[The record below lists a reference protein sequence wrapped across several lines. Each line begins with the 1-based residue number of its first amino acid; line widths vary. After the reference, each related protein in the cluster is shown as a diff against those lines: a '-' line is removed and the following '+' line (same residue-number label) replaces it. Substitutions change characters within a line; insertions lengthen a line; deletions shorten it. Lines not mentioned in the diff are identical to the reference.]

1 MKESFEIL
9 SLIVCGLAILF
20 LIKELIK
27 QGKISNEKIE
37 DEKLRF
43 VFGHVLDLADTMV
56 KSLNQTIVEPLKN
69 SEDLKFDKKKQKE
82 VLETAK
88 GRIKDNLDKKSKD
101 LLEAYL
107 GSAKK
112 VDGYIEDAV
121 ESKVFEAKKENK
133 K

>member
-9 SLIVCGLAILF
+9 ALIVCGLAILF

-27 QGKISNEKIE
+27 QGKIANEKIE
-37 DEKLRF
+37 NEKLRF

-56 KSLNQTIVEPLKN
+56 NSLNQTVVEPLKN
-69 SEDLKFDKKKQKE
+69 SEDLKFDKEAQVE
-82 VLETAK
+82 TLETAK

-107 GSAKK
+107 GSEEK
-112 VDGYIEDAV
+112 VDNFIEDAV
-121 ESKVFEAKKENK
+121 EAKVNEAKK
-133 K
+133 

>member
-27 QGKISNEKIE
+27 QGKIANEKLE

-43 VFGHVLDLADTMV
+43 VFGHVLDLADTIV
-56 KSLNQTIVEPLKN
+56 NSLNQTVVEPLKN
-69 SEDLKFDKKKQKE
+69 SEELKFDKKKQKE
-82 VLETAK
+82 ALETAK
-88 GRIKDNLDKKSKD
+88 GKIKDNLDKKSKD

-107 GSAKK
+107 GSEEK
-112 VDGYIEDAV
+112 VDNFIEDAV
-121 ESKVFEAKKENK
+121 EAKVNEAKK
-133 K
+133 

>member
-9 SLIVCGLAILF
+9 ALIAGFLAILF

-27 QGKISNEKIE
+27 QGKIANEKLE

-43 VFGHVLDLADTMV
+43 VFGHVLDLAETIV
-56 KSLNQTIVEPLKN
+56 KSLNQTVVEPLKN
-69 SEDLKFDKKKQKE
+69 SEELKFDKKKQKE
-82 VLETAK
+82 ALETAK

-101 LLEAYL
+101 LLKAYL
-107 GSAKK
+107 GSEEKIDAF
-112 VDGYIEDAV
+112 IEDTV
-121 ESKVFEAKKENK
+121 EAKVHETK